1 MIKSASVRNVFLAPF
16 ALWAVLFVAV
26 PFFVIA
32 WYGLTNED
40 GVFDL
45 GSLAMITRPEYFKAL
60 LFSLLLA
67 FVSTAAC
74 VIIAYPLCLILIEKA
89 GNTRDLLVTLC
100 VVPLLMQSLLL
111 TMAVQTILEKN
122 GVLNQFL
129 RVLGLPDICILNT
142 PIAIVLGMVI
152 NFLPYAILPIFIALS
167 KIDQHVIEA
176 ARDLGASPWQT
187 FRHVQL
193 PLSLPGAVSAIT
205 LVFIPSLTTFFISAI
220 LGGNKILLIGNII
233 EQAFTSAYDFHIGSA
248 LSLVLM
254 IFVVAN
260 MFLTMHFD
268 TADGEAD

>member
-1 MIKSASVRNVFLAPF
+1 MIKSASIRNIFLAPF

-32 WYGLTNED
+32 WYGLTNDD
-40 GVFDL
+40 GVFSL
-45 GSLAMITRPEYFKAL
+45 SSLAMITRPEYFKAL

-67 FVSTAAC
+67 LVSTATC
-74 VIIAYPLCLILIEKA
+74 ILIAYPLCLILLEKT
-89 GNTRDLLVTLC
+89 GNVRNLLATLC

-129 RVLGLPDICILNT
+129 RVLGLPDVYILNT
-142 PIAIVLGMVI
+142 PIAIILGMVI

-176 ARDLGASPWQT
+176 ARDLGASSWQT
-187 FRHVQL
+187 FRHIQL

-248 LSLVLM
+248 LSIVLM

-260 MFLTMHFD
+260 MFLTMKFD
-268 TADGEAD
+268 TTDGEAN

>member
-1 MIKSASVRNVFLAPF
+1 MIKLASIRNLFMAPF
-16 ALWAVLFVAV
+16 TLWAILFVAV
-26 PFFVIA
+26 PFLVIA
-32 WYGLTNED
+32 WYGLTNDD
-40 GVFDL
+40 GAFSL
-45 GSLAMITRPEYFKAL
+45 SSLAMITRPEYFKAL
-60 LFSLLLA
+60 MFSLLLA
-67 FVSTAAC
+67 LVSTVAC
-74 VIIAYPLCLILIEKA
+74 LVLAYPICLILVEKA

-111 TMAVQTILEKN
+111 TMAIQTILEKN

-129 RVLGLPDICILNT
+129 RVLGLPDIYILNT
-142 PIAIVLGMVI
+142 PIAIVIGMIV

-167 KIDQHVIEA
+167 KIDQSIIEA

-205 LVFIPSLTTFFISAI
+205 LVFIPSLTTFFISAL

-248 LSLVLM
+248 LSIVLM

-260 MFLTMHFD
+260 MFLTMKFD
-268 TADGEAD
+268 PSSEEAN

>member
-32 WYGLTNED
+32 WYGLTNDD
-40 GVFDL
+40 GVFSL
-45 GSLAMITRPEYFKAL
+45 SSLAMITRPEYFKAL

-67 FVSTAAC
+67 LVSTATC
-74 VIIAYPLCLILIEKA
+74 ILIAYPLCLILLEKT
-89 GNTRDLLVTLC
+89 GNVRNLLATLC

-129 RVLGLPDICILNT
+129 RVLGLPDVYILNT
-142 PIAIVLGMVI
+142 PIAIILGMVI

-176 ARDLGASPWQT
+176 ARDLGASSWQT
-187 FRHVQL
+187 FRHIQL

-260 MFLTMHFD
+260 MFLTMKFD
-268 TADGEAD
+268 TTDGEAN

>member
-1 MIKSASVRNVFLAPF
+1 MIKSASIRNLFLAPF
-16 ALWAVLFVAV
+16 TLWAILFVVIPFAV
-26 PFFVIA
+26 IV
-32 WYGLTNED
+32 WYGLTNDD
-40 GVFDL
+40 GAFSL
-45 GSLAMITRPEYFKAL
+45 SSLAMITRPGYFKAL
-60 LFSLLLA
+60 MFSLLLA
-67 FVSTAAC
+67 LVSTAAC
-74 VIIAYPLCLILIEKA
+74 VLLAYPLCLILIEKT

-100 VVPLLMQSLLL
+100 VVPLFMQSLLL
-111 TMAVQTILEKN
+111 TMAIQTILEKN
-122 GVLNQFL
+122 GVLNQIL
-129 RVLGLPDICILNT
+129 RTIGLPDVYILNT

-167 KIDQHVIEA
+167 KIDRSIIEA

-205 LVFIPSLTTFFISAI
+205 LVFIPSLTTFFISAL

-260 MFLTMHFD
+260 MFLTMKFD
-268 TADGEAD
+268 TIEEAG